1 MTSGGETWR
10 SMRGAISKA
19 LRVEILDEI
28 IAIATRATERLCAKL
43 DVIKAGM
50 YSCTTCV
57 KAIAL
62 ESAW

>member
-1 MTSGGETWR
+1 
-10 SMRGAISKA
+10 MRGAISKA

-50 YSCTTCV
+50 YS
-57 KAIAL
+57 L
-62 ESAW
+62 DSSGSP